1 MKRYLMRGG
10 VSPLDNFSP
19 DQIYEKNLIGANC
32 GNLLYA
38 FGVYR
43 TLKTDDVTIDMDYY
57 GVEREFKDQDIDRIN
72 ETYDAYICPLA
83 DAFRNE
89 FAGKLIKY
97 ANFIKRLKIPFYV
110 IGMGLREEQ
119 LLEDGTRSFD
129 YKFNEEAQAFLKAVL
144 SKSAMIGL
152 RGEMTGEYLKFLG
165 FKEEEDYSVIGCPS
179 MYIVGRQLRMREVPE
194 LKDGAFPSNLRLSLN
209 LSTKTPQSMLK
220 FLNAQRKRFKDYY
233 CIFQNTND
241 LALIYYGAEYKTR
254 FDVKNNLYPLN
265 VSNPIIKEDRGRM
278 FINIPTWL
286 RFMQNRDLSVGS
298 KLHGNIA
305 GILGGC
311 PSILFPIDGR
321 MNELIR
327 YHKFPFVSAAE
338 LENCRTLEDVV
349 AKADLTSYINAQ
361 GANFDHFIDFIEKN
375 GLDHVYK
382 QDRGLTVAP
391 IDRQM
396 AEIDYQEAGSIL
408 KCDRAEAIRRF
419 NAMFAT
425 AKKAKGKKSKVAEVN
440 QAETKIR
447 WKDIRW
453 EDITFGEMLS
463 YFGMWMRKRINR

>member
-43 TLKTDDVTIDMDYY
+43 TLKTEDVTIDMDYY
-57 GVEREFKDQDIDRIN
+57 GVEREFKDEDIDRIN

-129 YKFNEEAQAFLKAVL
+129 YKFNEEALTFLKAVL
-144 SKSAMIGL
+144 SKSAMVGL

-165 FKEEEDYSVIGCPS
+165 FKEEKDYSVIGCPS
-179 MYIVGRQLRMREVPE
+179 MYIAGRHLHIREVPQ
-194 LKDGAFPSNLRLSLN
+194 LRNGAFSDSLKLSLN
-209 LSTKTPQSMLK
+209 LSTKTPQSMLR
-220 FLNAQRKRFKDYY
+220 FLNNQRKRFKDYY

-254 FDVKNNLYPLN
+254 FDVKNDLYPLKI
-265 VSNPIIKEDRGRM
+265 SNPIMKEDRGRM

-286 RFMQNRDLSVGS
+286 RFMKNRDLSVGS

-305 GILGGC
+305 AILGGC

-327 YHKFPFVSAAE
+327 YHKFPFVTKVE
-338 LENCRTLEDVV
+338 LEKCKTLEDVV
-349 AKADLTSYINAQ
+349 AKADLTSYIGAQ
-361 GANFDHFIDFIEKN
+361 SANFDHFVDFIEKN
-375 GLDHVYK
+375 GLDHIYK
-382 QDRGLTVAP
+382 QDRELTIAP
-391 IDRQM
+391 IDRLM

-408 KCDRAEAIRRF
+408 KCDRLEAIRRF
-419 NAMFAT
+419 NVLYT
-425 AKKAKGKKSKVAEVN
+425 NAKKIASKKKTAADAK
-440 QAETKIR
+440 QAATKIR

-453 EDITFGEMLS
+453 EDITFAEMLS
-463 YFGMWMRKRINR
+463 YFGMWMRKRIKR